1 MYELRE
7 NPVADE
13 ETREL
18 RSGNPPWH
26 VDRAPFPRTPVL
38 SDTRCD
44 IIVVG
49 AGITGSFVAEALA
62 RQGRSVMV
70 VDRLMPGRGSTAAST
85 AMLQWEIDTSLAELA
100 DLYGFDKA
108 EVLYQR
114 SYAAMTELTAFAAT
128 LPASRGV
135 KPRSTLYL
143 GTGEA
148 GLPQLTAEH
157 RLRERA
163 GLPGELLDQE
173 ALAEAFGMIR
183 PAALLSPGSAEA
195 DPLSLSLDLLRAAL
209 LRGAILVEEEAVT
222 FDWNEKA
229 ASVRLGNGA
238 TVEASFII
246 LATGYEMPDFVRADN
261 HRILSSWCIATAPQ
275 PSEALWR
282 DRVLIWEAS
291 QPYLYARTTDEGRI
305 IVGGEDEET
314 RDPEARERA
323 MPAKIER
330 LVAKMRALWPRGHYV
345 IENAW
350 SAEFGE
356 TEDGLPLIGPVPG
369 ASRILAAYGY
379 GGNGITYSFMASRIL
394 AALVAGEERPWF
406 RDYALDREIP

>member
-1 MYELRE
+1 M
-7 NPVADE
+7 
-13 ETREL
+13 
-18 RSGNPPWH
+18 
-26 VDRAPFPRTPVL
+26 
-38 SDTRCD
+38 
-44 IIVVG
+44 
-49 AGITGSFVAEALA
+49 AG
-62 RQGRSVMV
+62 
-70 VDRLMPGRGSTAAST
+70 
-85 AMLQWEIDTSLAELA
+85 
-100 DLYGFDKA
+100 
-108 EVLYQR
+108 
-114 SYAAMTELTAFAAT
+114 LTAFAAT

-143 GTGEA
+143 GSGEA

-209 LRGAILVEEEAVT
+209 LRGAILVEDEAVA
-222 FDWNEKA
+222 FDWDLKR

-275 PSEALWR
+275 SSEALWR

-305 IVGGEDEET
+305 MVGGEDEET

-330 LVAKMRALWPRGHYV
+330 LVAKMRALWPNGQYV

-369 ASRILAAYGY
+369 IQPHPRGVRVWRQRHHLQLHGLSHSRCPRGRRGATLVPGLCPRSRDPLKRANVALQAGVSSDMVDRIPGFRRRGRPVLRRVRNRGRRPLRTSRRA
-379 GGNGITYSFMASRIL
+379 GIG
-394 AALVAGEERPWF
+394 ALPQRTAPIWS
-406 RDYALDREIP
+406 

>member
-1 MYELRE
+1 MYESRE
-7 NPVADE
+7 DPVAVE

-26 VDRAPFPRTPVL
+26 VHRAPFPRTPVL

-44 IIVVG
+44 ILVVG

-70 VDRLMPGRGSTAAST
+70 LDRLMPGRGSTAAST
-85 AMLQWEIDTSLAELA
+85 AMLQWEIDTSLEELSE
-100 DLYGFDKA
+100 LYGFDKA
-108 EVLYQR
+108 ATLYQR
-114 SYAAMTELTAFAAT
+114 SYAAMSELTAFAAA

-135 KPRSTLYL
+135 NPRSTLYL
-143 GTGEA
+143 GSGEA
-148 GLPQLTAEH
+148 GLVQLTAEH

-173 ALAEAFGMIR
+173 ALAAAFGMIR

-195 DPLSLSLDLLRAAL
+195 DPLSLSLDLLRAAI
-209 LRGAILVEEEAVT
+209 LRGASLVEDEAVA

-229 ASVRLGNGA
+229 ALVRLGNGA
-238 TVEASFII
+238 TVEASFVI

-275 PSEALWR
+275 APEALWR
-282 DRVLIWEAS
+282 DRALIWEAS
-291 QPYLYARTTDEGRI
+291 HPYLYARTTDEGRI
-305 IVGGEDEET
+305 LVGGEDEET

-323 MPAKIER
+323 MPDKIER
-330 LVAKMRALWPRGHYV
+330 LVAKMRTLWPAGRYV

-356 TEDGLPLIGPVPG
+356 TDDGLPLIGPVPG
-369 ASRILAAYGY
+369 TSRILAAYGY

-394 AALVAGEERPWF
+394 TALVAGEERPWF
-406 RDYALDREIP
+406 RDYALDRAIP